1 MSMLTDAEL
10 AQLRSDIGELLPDT
24 CQIQRVT
31 TTTDAHGNWGEA
43 WSTVGTVACRLDP
56 FFRMA
61 SPNPVAAQEKMRN
74 SYRLTV
80 AWDADLRDGDRVL
93 VDGDVYE
100 LVELHDDHS
109 LRAARWGMVTKL
121 QGA

>member
-1 MSMLTDAEL
+1 MTMLTAREL
-10 AQLRSDIGELLPDT
+10 AQLRADILETLPDT

-31 TTTDAHGNWGEA
+31 LVADAHGNTSEVWA
-43 WSTVGTVACRLDP
+43 TVATVACRLDP

-80 AWDADLRDGDRVL
+80 PYDADLRDGDRVL

-109 LRAARWGMVTKL
+109 LHAVRWGMVIKL
-121 QGA
+121 QGG

>member
-1 MSMLTDAEL
+1 MLTDAEL

-24 CQIQRVT
+24 CQIQRST
-31 TTTDAHGNWGEA
+31 DTTDDHGNVSEGW
-43 WSTVGTVACRLDP
+43 TTVATTSCRLDP

-74 SYRLTV
+74 SYRLTIPY
-80 AWDADLRDGDRVL
+80 DADLRDGDRVL
-93 VDGDVYE
+93 VGGDVYE

-109 LRAARWGMVTKL
+109 DRAVRWGMVTKL

>member
-1 MSMLTDAEL
+1 MTLLTEREL
-10 AQLRSDIGELLPDT
+10 AQVRADILETLPDT

-43 WSTVGTVACRLDP
+43 WSTVDTVACRLDP

-109 LRAARWGMVTKL
+109 LRAVRWGMVTKL